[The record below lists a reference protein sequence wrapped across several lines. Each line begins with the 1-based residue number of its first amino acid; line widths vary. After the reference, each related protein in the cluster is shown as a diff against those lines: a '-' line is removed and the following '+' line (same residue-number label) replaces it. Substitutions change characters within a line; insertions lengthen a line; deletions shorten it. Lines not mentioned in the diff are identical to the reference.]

1 MDPDL
6 MGVDLTG
13 AMDPDLAVLAVMD
26 LTGAPALGGPPA
38 NIFEG
43 ETAARLGWIVVARL
57 KDEFAAPG
65 TSQHQVA
72 HLESSRIN
80 CGHSLQIQSD

>member
-1 MDPDL
+1 MNRDSEGNSSCTLAAAWTDAGGVRNGVMDPDL

-43 ETAARLGWIVVARL
+43 EIAARLG
-57 KDEFAAPG
+57 
-65 TSQHQVA
+65 
-72 HLESSRIN
+72 
-80 CGHSLQIQSD
+80 